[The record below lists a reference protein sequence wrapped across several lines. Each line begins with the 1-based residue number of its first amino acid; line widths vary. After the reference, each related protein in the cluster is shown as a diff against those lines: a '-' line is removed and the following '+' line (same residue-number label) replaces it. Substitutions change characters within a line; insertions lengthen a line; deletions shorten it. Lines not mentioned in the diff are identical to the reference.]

1 MREHII
7 AAIRGVEGP
16 ELSIIVDYHVR
27 AAVANNN
34 LVARSF
40 LTEELGYKVMFL
52 TGVAKALAWEGGRGG
67 WASNFC
73 NNKKGRF
80 QHAHNQDLCQLFFD
94 GVLRPPGL
102 ARHT

>member
-1 MREHII
+1 MAFHQLREHIT

-52 TGVAKALAWEGGRGG
+52 TGGGQGCPGTSIFATTKKCALIIHAIKICVSHFW
-67 WASNFC
+67 
-73 NNKKGRF
+73 
-80 QHAHNQDLCQLFFD
+80 QHSETS
-94 GVLRPPGL
+94 GPG
-102 ARHT
+102 